1 MDLSDHREHEP
12 FLSFVNV
19 TKDFGVNRVVENV
32 SLDFYPGSIHAVLGA
47 NGSGKSTLMKILAG
61 YHSPSSGEV
70 LVKGENMA
78 DKPNWSVSVR
88 DSGVRFVHQDLGL
101 VGGMSVLDNMG
112 LTSGFAAG
120 ALGISWSKQRQNVID
135 DLAAIGVT
143 DLNPETLV
151 RDLGPIQQ
159 TLIAIAQ
166 ATKKMG
172 AAGGCL
178 VLDEPTARLPNDQVE
193 ELSERCR
200 SLRDRGVAL
209 IYISH
214 RLDEVFSLAD
224 TVSVLRDGQLVMS
237 QNPTSET
244 SVQEL
249 TEVITGT
256 VSAEGG
262 FRFSPDFADTQTAQQ
277 KAVEPVLEA
286 VGLSGSRVSDVNFR
300 LYPGEILALTGL
312 AGSGRSELGRLL
324 FGSQPVTAGAV
335 IQKGE
340 NVSEK
345 LSPNE
350 SMARGIGYIPQDRKQ
365 ALVSTLN
372 LTENL
377 TLATIKDYLK
387 GIGLSSKSTRAF
399 AEGAIKELDVRP
411 ADPERK
417 IGELSGGNQQ
427 KVVLGKWL
435 AIKPTVL
442 ILDECT
448 YGVDVGAR
456 QGIMKIVTDRVRGG
470 DLAVLLID
478 SDIDLIAAYAH
489 RVLIMKDGKFVGEI
503 SGDDITPAS
512 VATASY
518 SVLETA
524 QPKE

>member
-1 MDLSDHREHEP
+1 MSDHRERDP
-12 FLSFVNV
+12 FVSFVNV
-19 TKDFGVNRVVENV
+19 TKDFGANRVLDNV

-61 YHSPSSGEV
+61 YHSPSSGDV
-70 LVKGENMA
+70 LVKSENMA
-78 DKPNWSVSVR
+78 GKPNWSVSVR
-88 DSGVRFVHQDLGL
+88 ESGVRFVHQDLGL

-120 ALGISWSKQRQNVID
+120 FLGISWRKQRQNVMD
-135 DLAAIGVT
+135 DLAAVGLSDV
-143 DLNPETLV
+143 NPETLV

-159 TLIAIAQ
+159 TLVAIAR
-166 ATKKMG
+166 ATKEMG
-172 AAGGCL
+172 GAGGCL

-193 ELSERCR
+193 ELSVRCR

-224 TVSVLRDGQLVMS
+224 TVSVLRDGQLVMA
-237 QNPTSET
+237 QNPTSKT
-244 SVQEL
+244 SVSEL

-256 VSAEGG
+256 VSAESGL
-262 FRFSPDFADTQTAQQ
+262 RISPDFADTQTTQQ
-277 KAVEPVLEA
+277 RAVEPALEA
-286 VGLSGSRVSDVNFR
+286 VGLSGARVSDVNFR
-300 LYPGEILALTGL
+300 LYPGEILAVTGL

-335 IQKGE
+335 KFKGE
-340 NVSEK
+340 DVSET

-350 SMARGIGYIPQDRKQ
+350 SMARGMGYIPQDRKQ

-372 LTENL
+372 VTENL
-377 TLATIKDYLK
+377 TLATIKNYLR
-387 GIGLSSKSTRAF
+387 GIGLSAKSTRAF
-399 AEGAIKELDVRP
+399 AEGAIEDFDVRP
-411 ADPERK
+411 ADPDRK

-435 AIKPTVL
+435 AIQPTVL

-456 QGIMKIVTDRVRGG
+456 QGIMKIVADRVAGG
-470 DLAVLLID
+470 GLAVLLID
-478 SDIDLIAAYAH
+478 SDIDLISTYAG
-489 RVLIMKDGKFVGEI
+489 RVLIMQDGRFVGEI
-503 SGDDITPAS
+503 IGDDITPAS
-512 VATASY
+512 IAAASY
-518 SVLETA
+518 AVLETT